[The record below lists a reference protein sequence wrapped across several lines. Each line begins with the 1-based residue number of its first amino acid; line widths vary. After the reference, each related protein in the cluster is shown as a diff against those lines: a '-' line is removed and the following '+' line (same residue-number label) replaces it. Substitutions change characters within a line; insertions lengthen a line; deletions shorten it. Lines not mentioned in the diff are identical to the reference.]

1 MATAYDFRQGIYW
14 LRRRFGCGGAA
25 MPPTECNL
33 LLLNGETFAF
43 LDGDDFALLG
53 CMPVMD
59 AFLLLNGDDFAL
71 LNGDTFD
78 LLS

>member
-1 MATAYDFRQGIYW
+1 
-14 LRRRFGCGGAA
+14 

-33 LLLNGETFAF
+33 LLLNGDTFAF

-53 CMPVMD
+53 CMPAMD